1 MVLCPLGCRSPG
13 ASFPRVRRQGQARAM
28 YGRTGCSPTHSLA
41 QSCCHIRAQCCP
53 CELEGRARGHCQAAA
68 VLPQAGRD
76 EMGTCTWPKLDSSS
90 CRQPLLPLF
99 PQNYTCLL
107 QSIYLYKFN
116 IKTTHGCQYGPVG
129 HSFSTCAPGSW
140 GQESPVPAQLLPS
153 LSYRRRNMQLL
164 PRT

>member
-1 MVLCPLGCRSPG
+1 
-13 ASFPRVRRQGQARAM
+13 M

-41 QSCCHIRAQCCP
+41 GSCCHIRAQCCP

-76 EMGTCTWPKLDSSS
+76 EMGTGIWSKLDSSS

-107 QSIYLYKFN
+107 QSIYL
-116 IKTTHGCQYGPVG
+116 
-129 HSFSTCAPGSW
+129 
-140 GQESPVPAQLLPS
+140 
-153 LSYRRRNMQLL
+153 
-164 PRT
+164 